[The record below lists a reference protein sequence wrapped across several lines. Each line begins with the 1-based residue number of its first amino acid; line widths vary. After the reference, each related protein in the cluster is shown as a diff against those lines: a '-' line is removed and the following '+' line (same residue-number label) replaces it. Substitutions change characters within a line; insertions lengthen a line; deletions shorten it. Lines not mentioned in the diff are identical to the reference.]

1 MRRLFCIL
9 DLLIMKTL
17 ACISASFILL
27 CNLAAGQAKDSVNYK
42 NLEPYD
48 FHLAWLKADKAM
60 LIDVREPME
69 YKKNRIKDAVNL
81 PSSGNL
87 ERAADTIGK
96 DLALFVYCTTGYR
109 SKRAAQMLTEK
120 GFGNV
125 TNLVGGI
132 TAWKKDGFPVDR
144 KKLKSKK

>member
-1 MRRLFCIL
+1 M
-9 DLLIMKTL
+9 MKSI
-17 ACISASFILL
+17 ACISVVFFMI
-27 CNLAAGQAKDSVNYK
+27 CDLAAGQAKDSVNYK

-48 FHLAWLKADKAM
+48 FHLTWLKADMGM

-87 ERAADTIGK
+87 ERAADTI
-96 DLALFVYCTTGYR
+96 DRESALFVYCTTGYR

-120 GFGNV
+120 GFGKV
-125 TNLVGGI
+125 INLDGGI
-132 TAWKKDGFPVDR
+132 SAWKKDGFPVD
-144 KKLKSKK
+144 KKRLKARSK